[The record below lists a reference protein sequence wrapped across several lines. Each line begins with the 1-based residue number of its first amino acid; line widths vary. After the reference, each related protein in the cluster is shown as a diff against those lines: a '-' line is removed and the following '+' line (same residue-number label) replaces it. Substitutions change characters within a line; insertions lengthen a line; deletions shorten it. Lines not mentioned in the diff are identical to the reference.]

1 MSTSF
6 SGLKTFHLSRKMQVG
21 GVDISYH
28 TTLSSS
34 KNPTGLAHKN
44 AKPRTKLIVVI
55 HVCLGKVTE
64 LLGMR

>member
-1 MSTSF
+1 
-6 SGLKTFHLSRKMQVG
+6 MQVG